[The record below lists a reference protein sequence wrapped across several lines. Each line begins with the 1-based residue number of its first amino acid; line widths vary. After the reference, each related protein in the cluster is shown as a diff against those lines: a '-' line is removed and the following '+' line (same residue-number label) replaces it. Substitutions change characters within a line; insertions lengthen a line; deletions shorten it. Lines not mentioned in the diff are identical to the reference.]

1 MQKSSKSKIELNW
14 GKKVIENVFVL
25 FIQKILWRKKS
36 HRLLEVLRCVLRVNW
51 NQKLRAWCVRF
62 GSKWMSSS
70 PWNIPH
76 RTTQFDL
83 YYDYEWSESLALEDS
98 FWWIYEW
105 ISTGSSLYF
114 AQVRNYNWLAIAC
127 GRNRTYSRCMQ
138 NRNGTPLTK

>member
-1 MQKSSKSKIELNW
+1 MQKSSKSKIELIW

-83 YYDYEWSESLALEDS
+83 YYEWSESLALEDS

-105 ISTGSSLYF
+105 ISTGSSLYC

-138 NRNGTPLTK
+138 NRNGTPLIK